1 MFVGNN
7 INTID
12 SCPSNKGKQK
22 IPTPSYSS
30 RTWKM
35 QGGTGSSR
43 RTWDGD
49 VRIKE
54 GISAARAV
62 HCGGASCAWLPDGVS
77 LAGTQWLE

>member
-7 INTID
+7 VNTID

-35 QGGTGSSR
+35 QGGTDSSWR
-43 RTWDGD
+43 ARDGG
-49 VRIKE
+49 VRIEE

-62 HCGGASCAWLPDGVS
+62 HCGGASCTWPAGDVS
-77 LAGTQWLE
+77 LAGVQWLE